1 MYMKAIQITVD
12 ENLLAELDES
22 DEVKR
27 DGRSAV
33 MRRAVAEYLQRRRRR
48 AISDRYRRAYA
59 ESDGLGEEYEGWEKQ
74 GEWLRD

>member
-1 MYMKAIQITVD
+1 MYTKAMQITVD

-33 MRRAVAEYLQRRRRR
+33 MRRAVAEYLERRRRR

-59 ESDGLGEEYEGWEKQ
+59 ENGGLGEEYAGWEKP
-74 GEWLRD
+74 GGWLRD

>member
-12 ENLLAELDES
+12 EDLLAELDES

-48 AISDRYRRAYA
+48 AISDGYLRAYA
-59 ESDGLGEEYEGWEKQ
+59 ESGGLGEEYAGWEKQ

>member
-1 MYMKAIQITVD
+1 MKAIQITVD

-59 ESDGLGEEYEGWEKQ
+59 GNGGLGEEYEGWEKQ

>member
-1 MYMKAIQITVD
+1 MSMKAIQITVD

-33 MRRAVAEYLQRRRRR
+33 MRRAVAEYLERRRRR
-48 AISDRYRRAYA
+48 AISDGYLRAYG
-59 ESDGLGEEYEGWEKQ
+59 ENGGLGEEFAGWETQ